1 MWLHGTDHHGLDRLK
16 ASPKGLFGS
25 GVYLTNDAYDA
36 QQYGSWL
43 AVVSANVSKP
53 FITKA
58 DYSIAEKLDVETP
71 AGGLILDVFDER
83 EGAKMLKRLRHSE
96 FGLIGTSIQKKLESM
111 GHDSIL
117 VEWPGG
123 LKHLIVFDPDLCQIE
138 DWIECSA
145 PIPG

>member
-1 MWLHGTDHHGLDRLK
+1 MWLHGTDHHNVGRLR

-36 QQYGSWL
+36 QQYGSWI
-43 AVVSANVSKP
+43 AVVSANVEKP

-58 DYSIAEKLDVETP
+58 DYSIAEKLDVDTP
-71 AGGLILDVFDER
+71 AGGLLLEIFGKSGGAER
-83 EGAKMLKRLRHSE
+83 IRRLRYSE
-96 FGLIGTSIQKKLESM
+96 FGLIGSSIQKKLESM

-117 VEWPGG
+117 VEWDSR

-138 DWIECSA
+138 DWIECNT
-145 PIPG
+145 PIP